1 MRWLLLS
8 ALAVGPTAA
17 KVKIEASGSGLVGI
31 CCVKT
36 NSHTGPSEVEMI
48 EIYGNFVQTDEVVY
62 VY

>member
-17 KVKIEASGSGLVGI
+17 KVKIEASGI